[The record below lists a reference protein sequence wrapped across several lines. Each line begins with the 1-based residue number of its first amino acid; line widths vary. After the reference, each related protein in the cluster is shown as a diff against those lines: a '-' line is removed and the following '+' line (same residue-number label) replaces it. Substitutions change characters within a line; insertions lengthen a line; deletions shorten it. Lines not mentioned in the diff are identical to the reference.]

1 MTFKRIELY
10 RGGSQRRKN
19 AYWRMLKKK
28 CPLLTICISVD
39 IIKKSSIDKGNHV
52 HLSHDP
58 DKDLLLI
65 TRAPFANRYTR
76 CVGSTKNSANCT
88 RVIKAAYKGPITEI
102 FRSERG
108 ELIVKHITDDSLL
121 FLMVPKE

>member
-19 AYWRMLKKK
+19 AYWRMIKNK

-39 IIKKSSIDKGNHV
+39 IIKKSSIDKGDYV
-52 HLSHDP
+52 HLSHDA
-58 DKDLLLI
+58 DNDLLLI
-65 TRAPFANRYTR
+65 IRAPFASRYTR
-76 CVGSTKNSANCT
+76 RVGSTKNSATCT
-88 RVIKAAYKGPITEI
+88 RVNKAAYKGPITEI
-102 FRSERG
+102 FRADRG

-121 FLMVPKE
+121 FEMVPGE

>member
-10 RGGSQRRKN
+10 RGGSQPRKN
-19 AYWRMLKKK
+19 AYWRIIKNK
-28 CPLLTICISVD
+28 CPLLTICISAD
-39 IIKKSSIDKGNHV
+39 IIKKSSIDKGDHV

-58 DKDLLLI
+58 DNDLLLI
-65 TRAPFANRYTR
+65 IRAPFSSRYTR

-102 FRSERG
+102 FRAERG
-108 ELIVKHITDDSLL
+108 QLIVINITDDSLL
-121 FLMVPKE
+121 FEMVPGE